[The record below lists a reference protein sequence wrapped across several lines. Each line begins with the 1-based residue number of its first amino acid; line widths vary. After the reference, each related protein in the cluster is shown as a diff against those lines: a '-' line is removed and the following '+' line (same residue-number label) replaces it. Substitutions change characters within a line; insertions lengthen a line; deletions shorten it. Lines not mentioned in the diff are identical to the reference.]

1 MNPSRDNSGRFA
13 RDVKIAVISIALT
26 SIAWLLAYALLDPY
40 RPPEPTYDPSVGDA
54 PLPAPGD
61 ARDGAAVQARGEGNT
76 PPVRR
81 GDIAT
86 RDLPARAPLAIP
98 VAGVRAEMLTDTF
111 RDARAGGAR
120 VHDAIDIMAPAGTPV
135 MAAEGGVVEKL
146 FRSDEGG
153 KTVYIRTRD
162 GGEIHYYAHLGGYA
176 APLREGVRIRR
187 GDRIGTVGSTGNAD
201 PSAPHLH
208 FAVMRMEPGEEWFEG
223 SAINP
228 YPLLTGRR

>member
-1 MNPSRDNSGRFA
+1 MNTVRDNAGRFA

-40 RPPEPTYDPSVGDA
+40 RPPEPNYDPSVGDA
-54 PLPAPGD
+54 PLPTFGD
-61 ARDGAAVQARGEGNT
+61 ASDAARVQDRAGGGEQAVPRAADARGNS
-76 PPVRR
+76 
-81 GDIAT
+81 
-86 RDLPARAPLAIP
+86 PARVRLAIP
-98 VAGVRAEMLTDTF
+98 VAGVRADMLTDTF
-111 RDARAGGAR
+111 RDARAGGKR

-135 MAAEGGVVEKL
+135 LAAEAGVVEKL

-153 KTVYIRTRD
+153 ETIYIRTPD
-162 GGEIHYYAHLGGYA
+162 GGEIHYYAHLRRYA
-176 APLREGVRIRR
+176 PQLREGARIRR
-187 GDRIGTVGSTGNAD
+187 GDRLGTVGSTGNAD